1 MSFDTLKVGH
11 LEVLALLDA
20 EAELEGP
27 ISDMFPDAPLEEL
40 LAYRDRAPGVYGTD
54 HGGWHLRV
62 RAWLI
67 RHPGGVMLVDTG
79 IGVAGAPGPEW
90 MGTPGRL
97 LDVLRDAGT
106 PPDAI
111 DTVVITHVHDDHIG
125 GTVTFPIGAEGEP
138 VPTPAFPRA
147 RHVIQR
153 ADWEWQLELAA
164 QDEEDATIFRL
175 LLEPLESAG
184 LVDLIDGD
192 VDLARGIQ
200 LHHAPGHT
208 PGHQIVR
215 LHSKGRRAIVTADA
229 FNHPAQFSHPDWPSG
244 PDADPPAG
252 RRHPPRAD
260 RRALLPARDADR
272 PDPSRR
278 GVRRGALRPGRV
290 GDLGSAGL
298 TSRSRHPGPGVPWVR
313 DPATHGGVRWT

>member
-1 MSFDTLKVGH
+1 MAARAQRPVASRPRLPPMSFDTLKVGH

-27 ISDMFPDAPLEEL
+27 ISEMFPDAPLEEL
-40 LAYRDRAPGVYGTD
+40 LAYRDRASGVYGAD

-67 RHPGGVMLVDTG
+67 RHPGGVVLVDTG

-147 RHVIQR
+147 RHMIQR
-153 ADWEWQLELAA
+153 ADWEWQHELAG

-184 LVDLIDGD
+184 LVDLIEGD
-192 VDLARGIQ
+192 VDLAPGIQ

-244 PDADPPAG
+244 PDAI
-252 RRHPPRAD
+252 HPQAAAT
-260 RRALLPARDADR
+260 RRALIAELF
-272 PDPSRR
+272 S
-278 GVRRGALRPGRV
+278 RPGTPIAPTHLAEAFGEVRS
-290 GDLGSAGL
+290 GADGL
-298 TSRSRHPGPGVPWVR
+298 ATWVPR
-313 DPATHGGVRWT
+313 D

>member
-1 MSFDTLKVGH
+1 MAARAQRPVASRPRLPPMSFDTLKVGH

-244 PDADPPAG
+244 PDAI
-252 RRHPPRAD
+252 HPQAAAT
-260 RRALLPARDADR
+260 RRALIAELF
-272 PDPSRR
+272 S
-278 GVRRGALRPGRV
+278 RPGTPIAPTHLAEAFGEVRS
-290 GDLGSAGL
+290 GPDGL
-298 TSRSRHPGPGVPWVR
+298 ATWVPR
-313 DPATHGGVRWT
+313 D